1 MERKERLR
9 KAIDYLRMNGVISS
23 DKEVASRM
31 HADPSNVSRAVST
44 SPTDKFL
51 RRFNAAFGEIFS
63 IDWLMTEEGEM
74 LKTEEKKEERPTMNV
89 TVDKD
94 TLIKLM
100 MYNMRMSEQNDELR
114 KQVDELL
121 QRINNLEEEVRE
133 SKKDT
138 AKSSPSDSANNQQED
153 FKVS

>member
-74 LKTEEKKEERPTMNV
+74 LKTEKKEEEPRPSMDV

-94 TLIKLM
+94 TLIKLLLHA
-100 MYNMRMSEQNDELR
+100 NEHMSEQMA
-114 KQVDELL
+114 ELL
-121 QRINNLEEEVRE
+121 QRIKNLEEEVR
-133 SKKDT
+133 SNKKDD
-138 AKSSPSDSANNQQED
+138 AKSSLYGSANSQQDKEM
-153 FKVS
+153 VS

>member
-1 MERKERLR
+1 MEQTVKERLIIFMR
-9 KAIDYLRMNGVISS
+9 KKGLSQKRFEQAVGLSNGYINQLRHSPSATKLQRIIDAFPDLN
-23 DKEVASRM
+23 DK
-31 HADPSNVSRAVST
+31 
-44 SPTDKFL
+44 
-51 RRFNAAFGEIFS
+51 
-63 IDWLMTEEGEM
+63 WLLTGQGEM
-74 LKTEEKKEERPTMNV
+74 LKTEEKKEEEPRPTMNV

-100 MYNMRMSEQNDELR
+100 MHNIRMSEQNDELR
-114 KQVDELL
+114 KQGDELL

>member
-1 MERKERLR
+1 MEETVKQRLV
-9 KAIDYLRMNGVISS
+9 KYLRFKSIGQNKFEAMAGIGNGYISNL
-23 DKEVASRM
+23 KIAPGTG
-31 HADPSNVSRAVST
+31 HLT
-44 SPTDKFL
+44 KIL
-51 RRFNAAFGEIFS
+51 NAAPDLNER
-63 IDWLMTEEGEM
+63 WLMTGQGEM
-74 LKTEEKKEERPTMNV
+74 LKTEKKEEEPRPTMNV

-133 SKKDT
+133 TKKDT
-138 AKSSPSDSANNQQED
+138 AKSSHSDSANNQQED
-153 FKVS
+153 FEVS

>member
-51 RRFNAAFGEIFS
+51 RWFNAAFGEIFS

-74 LKTEEKKEERPTMNV
+74 LKTKKKEERPTFDV

-94 TLIKLM
+94 TLIKLLLHA
-100 MYNMRMSEQNDELR
+100 NEHMSEQMA
-114 KQVDELL
+114 ELL
-121 QRINNLEEEVRE
+121 QRIKNLEEEVRA
-133 SKKDT
+133 SKKDD
-138 AKSSPSDSANNQQED
+138 AKSSLSDSANNQQEQN
-153 FKVS
+153 KVS

>member
-74 LKTEEKKEERPTMNV
+74 LKTKKKEERPTFDV

-94 TLIKLM
+94 TLIKLLLHA
-100 MYNMRMSEQNDELR
+100 NEHMSEQMA
-114 KQVDELL
+114 ELL
-121 QRINNLEEEVRE
+121 QRIKNLEEEVRA
-133 SKKDT
+133 SKKDD
-138 AKSSPSDSANNQQED
+138 AKSSLSDSANNQQEQN
-153 FKVS
+153 KVS